1 MYEEEVHILCI
12 IPLAA
17 QGNLTVYVSIK
28 YKKQAYIF
36 QSLIYPG
43 DFCHTVKTQDCK
55 SLSIFFHS
63 SVMHCYGCE
72 N

>member
-17 QGNLTVYVSIK
+17 QRNLTVYVFIK
-28 YKKQAYIF
+28 YRKQAYIF

-43 DFCHTVKTQDCK
+43 DFCHTVKIQDCK
-55 SLSIFFHS
+55 SPFVFFHS
-63 SVMHCYGCE
+63 SVMHCYGFE